1 MNKIPLLGKTLNEL
15 TSIATGLG
23 MPSYA
28 GKQLAEWIYRKRVVS
43 IDEMSNIS
51 VKNRALLQEQYEVGR
66 TQPVERQ
73 VSNDGTIKYLFKTH
87 KNQFIESVF
96 IPEEDRNTLCISS
109 QVGCKMNCLFCMT
122 GKQGFSAQL
131 ETHEILNQYYSIP
144 ESEQLTNIVFMGM
157 GEPLDNLDRVLQVLD
172 IMTSDYGL
180 AWSPKRITVSTIG
193 IIPKMK
199 TFLEKSNCH
208 LAVSMHTPFEDER
221 LKLMP
226 IQKAHPIHN
235 ILKELLNYDFSKQRR
250 LSFEYIMFNGL
261 NDTMRHAVEMVKLL
275 KGLHCRVNLIRY
287 HTIPGIDLK
296 TSDEEKMI
304 EFRDYLSNNGI
315 TTTIRK
321 SRGEDIF
328 AACGMLSSSKLA

>member
-73 VSNDGTIKYLFKTH
+73 ASIDGTIKYLFKTH

-131 ETHEILNQYYSIP
+131 EIHEILNQYYSIP

-172 IMTSDYGL
+172 IMTSDYWL

-199 TFLEKSNCH
+199 IFLEKSNCH

-287 HTIPGIDLK
+287 HAIPGIDLK

-304 EFRDYLSNNGI
+304 EFRDYLTNNGI